1 MYNVLRTIPSYFP
14 NLSGPANQARAISR
28 GLIPFG
34 YTSTVVT
41 TNFGAEQAPPRER
54 LDGVEVI
61 RAAVRAGVMQ
71 YHFAPDAWPSLRSQP
86 ADIIHVH
93 SYRNFLADIA
103 GTVALR
109 RARPLVVH
117 LHGTLVGYR
126 AIARPSH
133 WWLYHA
139 YDTIT
144 RPLSLLRRARIVVST
159 SEEAHETEQYG
170 IDRGR
175 INIIPMGIDVDDY
188 HFEDLQHDTT
198 RIVFV
203 GRLTEDRNPE
213 LLVRALALIAH
224 LPWSCT
230 LVGAEVRRSYA
241 TSLGYVER
249 LKQLARE
256 LGIAGRVTFA
266 GQLRG
271 EPLRRAYAGAGI
283 FVYPSRYENFGQTIL
298 EAAAA
303 GCALV
308 TTPVGVA
315 HDLAGEGE
323 TGYFICADA
332 PQALARQ
339 IARLLEHPQQQR
351 AMGAEARARAQRG
364 YAWQP
369 ILQRYADLY
378 ESMIDERAI
387 QLKRVAGQ
395 GNTVGQHSGRKVQ

>member
-1 MYNVLRTIPSYFP
+1 MYNILRTIPSYFP
-14 NLSGPANQARAISR
+14 NVSGPANQARAISR

-34 YTSTVVT
+34 YTSTVIT
-41 TNFGAEQAPPRER
+41 TNFGAEQAPWRER
-54 LDGVEVI
+54 LDDVEVA
-61 RAAVRAGVMQ
+61 RAAVCAGVMQ
-71 YHFAPDAWPSLRSQP
+71 YHFAPGAWASMRSQP

-93 SYRNFLADIA
+93 SYRNYLADIA
-103 GTVALR
+103 GAIALR
-109 RARPLVVH
+109 RSTPLIVH

-144 RPLSLLRRARIVVST
+144 RPLSLLRSAQIVVST
-159 SEEAHETEQYG
+159 SQEAYETERYG
-170 IDRGR
+170 IDRSR
-175 INIIPMGIDVDDY
+175 ISIIPMGIDADDY
-188 HFEDLQHDTT
+188 RFDDLQHDPT

-213 LLVRALALIAH
+213 QLVRALALIAH

-241 TSLGYVER
+241 TSLGYVDR
-249 LKQLARE
+249 LQQLARE
-256 LGIAGRVTFA
+256 LGIAERITFA
-266 GQLRG
+266 GQLHG
-271 EPLRRAYAGAGI
+271 QQLRRAYAGAGI

-323 TGYFICADA
+323 TGSFIRTVA
-332 PQALARQ
+332 PEALAQQ
-339 IARLLEHPQQQR
+339 IAWLLEHPVQQR
-351 AMGAEARARAQRG
+351 AMGAEARARARRG
-364 YAWQP
+364 YAWHP

-378 ESMIDERAI
+378 ASVLDER
-387 QLKRVAGQ
+387 LKRF
-395 GNTVGQHSGRKVQ
+395 SIESI